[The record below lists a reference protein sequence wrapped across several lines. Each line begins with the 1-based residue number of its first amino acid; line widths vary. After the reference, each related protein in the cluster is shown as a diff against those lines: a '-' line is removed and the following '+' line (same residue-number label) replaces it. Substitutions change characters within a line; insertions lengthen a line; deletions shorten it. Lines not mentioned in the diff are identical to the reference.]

1 MKAGFLG
8 GLVGLGGGV
17 VLTPVWLETGIHPPR
32 AAASATFTVMFTSFT
47 SVFIIALSGG
57 YHLSQFLILAV
68 IYFKSL
74 IRVYLDVEVIWLQ
87 ES

>member
-1 MKAGFLG
+1 MFKITVKSSMKAGFLG

-17 VLTPVWLETGIHPPR
+17 VLTPIWLETGIHPPR

-57 YHLSQFLILAV
+57 YHLS
-68 IYFKSL
+68 
-74 IRVYLDVEVIWLQ
+74 
-87 ES
+87 